1 MHHLSLGRSEED
13 REIPERCIHPILDLS
28 SNPRRIANLWNF
40 LMQIGEAMT
49 VSTRLDVCV
58 LGDIS
63 WRSKKQTSFA
73 LSAAEAK

>member
-13 REIPERCIHPILDLS
+13 HEIPERCICPILDLS

-58 LGDIS
+58 LGDVS
-63 WRSKKQTSFA
+63 WRSKKQASVV
-73 LSAAEAK
+73 L